1 MNKTPLYQ
9 KIRDILKSGKEYK
22 IVFIGDSLTSAEWVH
37 PNWRDAFEY
46 ILKFSFEEFDGDD
59 WWIPEW
65 NLKFYNYSLDGASSR
80 DFLHQVSIAE
90 EEVNPDLFIIMGTS
104 NDTELGISVQEHT
117 DNLKKIFD
125 LTQTQDVIV
134 TPDIYSNDDVL
145 NKKYEEY
152 VNAVLNLNLSDN
164 TYVFNGFEVYKNYQR
179 EKFYTLNLDSDIDNT
194 SEAKKDHVHP
204 NSLGNIYIAKMFL
217 EEVFGIEVNAEK
229 YLEDIRSDTVKYP
242 KWR

>member
-9 KIRDILKSGKEYK
+9 KIRDIIKSGKEYK

-125 LTQTQDVIV
+125 LTQTQEDLAEVKDKL
-134 TPDIYSNDDVL
+134 TSY
-145 NKKYEEY
+145 YEERHRLETENQELKQKRHQISEQISSDQQTLVDVTRLISDFERQIDLY
-152 VNAVLNLNLSDN
+152 TMESQQRSEKKEETEAVKALETDEDKMLR
-164 TYVFNGFEVYKNYQR
+164 EAREEAAKNNV
-179 EKFYTLNLDSDIDNT
+179 EL
-194 SEAKKDHVHP
+194 
-204 NSLGNIYIAKMFL
+204 
-217 EEVFGIEVNAEK
+217 
-229 YLEDIRSDTVKYP
+229 
-242 KWR
+242 